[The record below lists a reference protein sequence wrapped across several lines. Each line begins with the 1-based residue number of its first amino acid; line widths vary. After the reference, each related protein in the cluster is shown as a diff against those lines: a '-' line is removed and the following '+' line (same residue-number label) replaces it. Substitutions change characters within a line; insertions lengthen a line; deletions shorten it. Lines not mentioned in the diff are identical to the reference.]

1 MHIPS
6 LPLTHSWAHKHWAGK
21 SMPVTGRP
29 ARRRVTHAENAPEG
43 KLRELDIGLGHEMG
57 EEVNTAGV
65 LRDTI

>member
-1 MHIPS
+1 MLIWGQEME
-6 LPLTHSWAHKHWAGK
+6 LLLDGFYFL
-21 SMPVTGRP
+21 
-29 ARRRVTHAENAPEG
+29 G